1 MTTLFING
9 EHCFNI
15 NQLKQ
20 YFEMPIKYGSPLFK
34 DILDYGRAG
43 DIAKWLREHNECELA
58 DGVDFI
64 ADDIGDGEY
73 MSCISDI
80 IIGKKVSSSKPEFSK
95 LFSVEDIKVDE
106 LDNETV
112 VCVSLK
118 VMRVINESYF
128 LMIRSSWGTRAMNI
142 NPLYFKQGIV
152 TKQEFRFRKRP
163 TPITRI
169 ELYAD
174 GKKLKIIENA
184 LTFQVEDSMFKMI
197 FVEHG
202 EFEMRSGTRKHKV
215 TITKDFYIGEVL
227 VTQKLWIAI
236 MGSNPSLNS
245 SNYNNP
251 VERVT
256 WDSCNEFIRKLNR
269 KLSQKLSGKRF
280 RLPIEKEW
288 EFAAHGG
295 NESKHFLY
303 SGSDDIKEVAC
314 CKSNSQ
320 NTTHEVAELKPN
332 ELGLFDMSGNVDEW
346 CYDSMTCGYSSGH
359 VVKGGAFNNSPSN
372 CKVESRNGCAY
383 SRDSIGIR
391 LCLS

>member
-1 MTTLFING
+1 
-9 EHCFNI
+9 
-15 NQLKQ
+15 
-20 YFEMPIKYGSPLFK
+20 
-34 DILDYGRAG
+34 
-43 DIAKWLREHNECELA
+43 
-58 DGVDFI
+58 
-64 ADDIGDGEY
+64 
-73 MSCISDI
+73 
-80 IIGKKVSSSKPEFSK
+80 
-95 LFSVEDIKVDE
+95 
-106 LDNETV
+106 
-112 VCVSLK
+112 
-118 VMRVINESYF
+118 
-128 LMIRSSWGTRAMNI
+128 MNI

-256 WDSCNEFIRKLNR
+256 WYSCNEFIRKLNR

-303 SGSDDIKEVAC
+303 SGSDDIKEVAW

-359 VVKGGAFNNSPSN
+359 VVKGGAFNNSPAN

>member
-1 MTTLFING
+1 
-9 EHCFNI
+9 
-15 NQLKQ
+15 
-20 YFEMPIKYGSPLFK
+20 MPIKYGSPLFK

-197 FVEHG
+197 FELLKYPLYVILL
-202 EFEMRSGTRKHKV
+202 FLA
-215 TITKDFYIGEVL
+215 IFIVL
-227 VTQKLWIAI
+227 CSFWFVLRLAQ
-236 MGSNPSLNS
+236 
-245 SNYNNP
+245 
-251 VERVT
+251 
-256 WDSCNEFIRKLNR
+256 
-269 KLSQKLSGKRF
+269 GKRIKKGSRNF
-280 RLPIEKEW
+280 IKKDGFFYKVFVKLPKQVVDDFFERDPDFFAYQGCIIFEGRQGAGKSIGMI
-288 EFAAHGG
+288 EFARRMQAEYPLAKCITNIGYTQ
-295 NESKHFLY
+295 E
-303 SGSDDIKEVAC
+303 DVALRIG
-314 CKSNSQ
+314 KSQSA
-320 NTTHEVAELKPN
+320 VAN
-332 ELGLFDMSGNVDEW
+332 
-346 CYDSMTCGYSSGH
+346 
-359 VVKGGAFNNSPSN
+359 
-372 CKVESRNGCAY
+372 
-383 SRDSIGIR
+383 
-391 LCLS
+391 

>member
-1 MTTLFING
+1 MTTLFIND

-245 SNYNNP
+245 SNY
-251 VERVT
+251 
-256 WDSCNEFIRKLNR
+256 
-269 KLSQKLSGKRF
+269 
-280 RLPIEKEW
+280 
-288 EFAAHGG
+288 
-295 NESKHFLY
+295 
-303 SGSDDIKEVAC
+303 
-314 CKSNSQ
+314 
-320 NTTHEVAELKPN
+320 
-332 ELGLFDMSGNVDEW
+332 MS
-346 CYDSMTCGYSSGH
+346 
-359 VVKGGAFNNSPSN
+359 
-372 CKVESRNGCAY
+372 
-383 SRDSIGIR
+383 
-391 LCLS
+391 L

>member
-1 MTTLFING
+1 
-9 EHCFNI
+9 
-15 NQLKQ
+15 
-20 YFEMPIKYGSPLFK
+20 
-34 DILDYGRAG
+34 
-43 DIAKWLREHNECELA
+43 
-58 DGVDFI
+58 
-64 ADDIGDGEY
+64 
-73 MSCISDI
+73 
-80 IIGKKVSSSKPEFSK
+80 
-95 LFSVEDIKVDE
+95 
-106 LDNETV
+106 
-112 VCVSLK
+112 
-118 VMRVINESYF
+118 MRVINESYF
-128 LMIRSSWGTRAMNI
+128 LIIRSSWGTRAMNI

-256 WDSCNEFIRKLNR
+256 WYSCNEFIRKLNR

-303 SGSDDIKEVAC
+303 SGSDDIKEVAW

-359 VVKGGAFNNSPSN
+359 VVKGGAFNNSPAN